1 MATTA
6 TVQLRLRIPLRTKA
20 RMKLARLFA
29 HLGLLALTNRAVA
42 RLAFDVRVGRGRWR
56 RRYVEASIDR
66 KTKERTT

>member
-1 MATTA
+1 MTTK
-6 TVQLRLRIPLRTKA
+6 TVTVHGRTPLRTKA
-20 RMKLARLFA
+20 RMTLAILFA
-29 HLGLLALTNRAVA
+29 HLGFLALTNRAVA